1 MSKLDKSDLFTLEEY
16 RSKREGLKKEVLE
29 IKKNRQ
35 IKIGSNVT
43 LIFENSVTIKY
54 QIQEKLRIEKIF
66 EEEGVEEELS
76 AYNLFIPDG
85 SNLKATMLII
95 FSDEDV
101 RTKKL
106 NQLLNI
112 EKKVWLQ
119 VGENDRVFA
128 TANENLEKTIE
139 ENTSATYS
147 LRFELSNLMT
157 KDLKSGSTMFVGVEL
172 PGYNVRTQEIPRNIS
187 NSLLGDLT

>member
-128 TANENLEKTIE
+128 TANENLEITIE